1 MWDWIT
7 DHLFVA
13 TLPLCAIM
21 AYCALKYAEAKA
33 IKDYP
38 DKYVKMSKKKFVLF
52 LIIGTILVDCMY
64 FFASEVS
71 IFTLIIIIG
80 LPLALISMIGK
91 FK

>member
-38 DKYVKMSKKKFVLF
+38 DKYVKMSKKK
-52 LIIGTILVDCMY
+52 
-64 FFASEVS
+64 
-71 IFTLIIIIG
+71 
-80 LPLALISMIGK
+80 LA
-91 FK
+91 

>member
-38 DKYVKMSKKKFVLF
+38 DKYVKMSKKKLFCQGTGSCHQLFYEQSITFLRLREVL
-52 LIIGTILVDCMY
+52 
-64 FFASEVS
+64 
-71 IFTLIIIIG
+71 
-80 LPLALISMIGK
+80 
-91 FK
+91 